1 MGALRPWQLSVLIHA
16 LISVA
21 FVVLTKISLP
31 APEVYEV
38 PIYTEPFEIQKLTEV
53 KDEKPK
59 IVLKSINEQ
68 TSNQPSR
75 EVFGANRNSY
85 TDESVND
92 AEAVSAKKGN
102 TLAKSTDSETLKNE
116 DADSLPT
123 PTEEYLVSQM
133 PQVISEVRPVYP
145 KEARDKKIE
154 GKVVMDILVDQKGF
168 VRQANVVEGEEIFR
182 TGAIQAMKKFK
193 FKAAEVDGR
202 AVAVKIRY
210 TLRFL
215 LEY

>member
-1 MGALRPWQLSVLIHA
+1 MSALRPWQLSILLHA
-16 LISVA
+16 LLAGA
-21 FVVLTKISLP
+21 FVILTKISLP

-38 PIYTEPFEIQKLTEV
+38 PIYTEPVEIQKLTEV
-53 KDEKPK
+53 KEEKPK
-59 IVLKSINEQ
+59 IVLKSVNEQ
-68 TSNQPSR
+68 TSFQSAR

-85 TDESVND
+85 TDDSVNE
-92 AEAVSAKKGN
+92 AEAVRAKKGN
-102 TLAKSTDSETLKNE
+102 TLAKSTDSEALKDD
-116 DADSLPT
+116 DATSLPE
-123 PTEEYLVSQM
+123 PTEEYLVSRM
-133 PQVISEVRPVYP
+133 PKVISEVRPVYP

-154 GKVVMDILVDQKGF
+154 GKVVMDILIDQNGV
-168 VRQANVVEGEEIFR
+168 VRQANVVEGEDIFR
-182 TGAIQAMKKFK
+182 TGAIDAMKKFK